1 MSSRRFSSRRFSK
14 NETGSVFVEFTL
26 IVFFLLVVTGGIID
40 FGVALYQ
47 WNAATK
53 AMQQGARLAAVSDP
67 VASDLK
73 AMTGL
78 EGGASAGA
86 AFPAFTRV
94 CSGASASCSGGT
106 YSATA
111 MNTLVYGR
119 SETTCGTVAASQL
132 AGMCDMFNRISPAN
146 VIVTY
151 TQTGLGFAG
160 RPGGPVPT
168 ITLELSGLTF
178 TLPFLNSLLRMT
190 PLTIPPMRTSA
201 TGEDMCT
208 QGLNSAGRCP

>member
-1 MSSRRFSSRRFSK
+1 MNSRRFSTRRFLRD
-14 NETGSVFVEFTL
+14 ERGSVFVEFTL
-26 IVFFLLVVTGGIID
+26 IVFSLLVVTGGIID

-53 AMQQGARLAAVSDP
+53 AMQQGVRLAAVSDP
-67 VASDLK
+67 VSSDLK
-73 AMTGL
+73 TMTGL
-78 EGGASAGA
+78 EGGATAGA
-86 AFPAFTRV
+86 TFPAFTRV
-94 CSGASASCSGGT
+94 CSGASSSCSGGT

-119 SETTCGTVAASQL
+119 NEVTCGTVALSQL
-132 AGMCDMFNRISPAN
+132 AGMCDIFNRISPAN
-146 VIVTY
+146 VTVIY

-160 RPGGPVPT
+160 RPRGPVPT
-168 ITLELSGLTF
+168 ITLQLSGLTF
-178 TLPFLNSLLRMT
+178 NLPFLQSLLGMA

-208 QGLNSAGRCP
+208 QGLNPAGGCP